1 MKTWSTPQLAR
12 FGNVKDITAQG
23 NAKPVLGGD
32 LIIAVATS

>member
-1 MKTWSTPQLAR
+1 MKTWNTPKLTR
-12 FGNVKDITAQG
+12 FGNVQDITAQG